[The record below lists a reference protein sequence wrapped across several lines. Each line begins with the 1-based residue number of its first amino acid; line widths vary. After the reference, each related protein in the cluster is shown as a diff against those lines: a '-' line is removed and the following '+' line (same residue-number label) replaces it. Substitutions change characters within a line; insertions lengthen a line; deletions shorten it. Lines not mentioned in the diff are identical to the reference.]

1 MVGALENP
9 LFLAKSR
16 TLRERERERK
26 GINLLVNVYR
36 SHSQSFSFSSLL
48 KFSFLIF
55 FLTVSFY

>member
-16 TLRERERERK
+16 TLRERERE